1 MDDIEAI
8 MFYNICLVYYLT
20 LAPMYISNLCTCEY
34 AYVYTHTYIYLPTY
48 TKPTHVFL
56 EQTIFELMFLLF
68 LLIDV

>member
-1 MDDIEAI
+1 MDDSEAI

-20 LAPMYISNLCTCEY
+20 LALTYYIYLCTCEY
-34 AYVYTHTYIYLPTY
+34 AYVCTHTYIYLPTC

-68 LLIDV
+68 LLIVV